1 MVMLLMV
8 EEPKVSFDI
17 GSIIIKASIELS
29 CDGVLAQF
37 LVLSTF

>member
-1 MVMLLMV
+1 MCIHVILQSLYW
-8 EEPKVSFDI
+8 SFDI